1 MVRGRIMHK
10 KILVTGGAGF
20 IGSNI
25 ARRCIFEGHD
35 VIIVD
40 NLSTGKAENIPEAVT
55 FIEMDISKE
64 KEYEKLAGMEFD
76 AILHLAAQSSGEIS
90 DEKPQMDLIVNSL
103 GTLLLLKWAKE
114 KNIKRFIY
122 ASSMAVYGTPKT
134 IPVPETENCQ
144 PLSFYG
150 ISKLTGEHYVQHFSN
165 DGLETTIFRMF
176 SVYGPGQNMENL
188 KQGMVSIFMAYLL
201 KKEAVIVKGSKDR
214 FRDFIYIDDVV
225 DAWLST
231 LDDLKSF
238 GKIYN
243 LGTGMKTRVEEL
255 ICKEIKAFGLDS
267 NYPVDYEGTT
277 PSDQFGLYANISKI
291 KNDMGWNPKFTLNR
305 GLNIMS
311 EWVKN
316 DAK

>member
-1 MVRGRIMHK
+1 MHK

-25 ARRCIFEGHD
+25 ARRCILDGHD
-35 VIIVD
+35 VVIVD
-40 NLSTGKAENIPEAVT
+40 NLSTGKAENIPDACT
-55 FIEMDISKE
+55 FIEMDISQE
-64 KEYEKLAGMEFD
+64 KDYEKLVEMEFD

-90 DEKPQMDLIVNSL
+90 DEKPQMDLLVNSL
-103 GTLLLLKWAKE
+103 GTLLLLKWAKK

-201 KKEAVIVKGSKDR
+201 KKETVIVKGSKDR

-225 DAWLST
+225 DAWLSA
-231 LDDLKSF
+231 LNDSKSF

-255 ICKEIKAFGLDS
+255 ICEEIEAFGLDS
-267 NYPVDYEGTT
+267 NYPVDYKGTT
-277 PSDQFGLYANISKI
+277 PSDQFGLYSNISKI
-291 KNDMGWNPKFTLNR
+291 KNDIGWNPKFTLNR
-305 GLNIMS
+305 GLNIMIK
-311 EWVKN
+311 WVKN